1 VDVAVL
7 DNHVARIDADAELD
21 ALVFR
26 DSGVARRHAL
36 LHGERAGD
44 RFDNAGKLCEDSVAG
59 GLDDA
64 ALVLG
69 DLRVDQLAAEGLE
82 AREGAGLVLAHEPA
96 VSRNIGRED
105 GREPALD
112 PLSAQMSLPA
122 ALGQCAPGR
131 CSGQQ
136 ASGLDAERLDSIRG
150 DRPKWLQI

>member
-1 VDVAVL
+1 MRVPLGHRLLHRDRAA
-7 DNHVARIDADAELD
+7 HRIDDAGE
-21 ALVFR
+21 FHQ
-26 DSGVARRHAL
+26 HA
-36 LHGERAGD
+36 
-44 RFDNAGKLCEDSVAG
+44 VAG